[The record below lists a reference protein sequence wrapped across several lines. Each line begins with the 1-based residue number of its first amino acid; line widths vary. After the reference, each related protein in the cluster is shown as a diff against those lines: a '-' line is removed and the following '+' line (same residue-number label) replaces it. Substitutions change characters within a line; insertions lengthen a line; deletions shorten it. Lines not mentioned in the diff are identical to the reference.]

1 MGQMARTVATLPK
14 GSRITDFI
22 SLGVIAK
29 TFPVRRFMRFWQRP
43 ARVVCASE
51 IYPPMWWSIT

>member
-29 TFPVRRFMRFWQRP
+29 TFPVSKISRDSGSDRQ
-43 ARVVCASE
+43 E
-51 IYPPMWWSIT
+51 

>member
-29 TFPVRRFMRFWQRP
+29 TFPVSKNLRDSGSDRQ
-43 ARVVCASE
+43 E
-51 IYPPMWWSIT
+51 